1 MRRAKGVQ
9 KMVVKSATKK
19 RLMELGVEEVFAHKL
34 ATDRNMD
41 DIKKMA
47 IEEVAQAVGLG
58 KDDDRFVTVMNVI
71 RELSAQRRK
80 RTSRKVT
87 ISARS
92 YEVDDFEVR
101 LSKFNVLNHELV
113 PHQELVSVD
122 DEAEALSPWGLQE
135 EDSETGEIRIRK
147 ELLPKIH
154 MSDPIIQVI
163 KETEEKAEMEQ
174 VGEDEEV
181 TPRPAGWLADRVLK
195 VVRNSPTAG
204 VTVAYRLIVEGT
216 N

>member
-1 MRRAKGVQ
+1 MRRAEGVR

-19 RLMELGVEEVFAHKL
+19 RLMELGVEEIFAHKL

-87 ISARS
+87 IRARS
-92 YEVDDFEVR
+92 FEVDDYEVG
-101 LSKFNVLNHELV
+101 LTKFNVLNHELV
-113 PHQELVSVD
+113 PHQELVPIE
-122 DEAEALSPWGLQE
+122 DEVETLSPWGLME
-135 EDSETGEIRIRK
+135 EDEETGETRIRK

-174 VGEDEEV
+174 AGEDEDF

-195 VVRNSPTAG
+195 VIRKSPSAG

>member
-1 MRRAKGVQ
+1 MY
-9 KMVVKSATKK
+9 
-19 RLMELGVEEVFAHKL
+19 E
-34 ATDRNMD
+34 
-41 DIKKMA
+41 IKKMV
-47 IEEVAQAVGLG
+47 IVEVAQAIGLG

-87 ISARS
+87 IRARS
-92 YEVDDFEVR
+92 FEVDDYEVG
-101 LSKFNVLNHELV
+101 LTKFNVLNHELV
-113 PHQELVSVD
+113 PHQELVPIE
-122 DEAEALSPWGLQE
+122 DEVETLSPWGLMEE
-135 EDSETGEIRIRK
+135 EDEETGEARIRK

-174 VGEDEEV
+174 AGEDEDFI
-181 TPRPAGWLADRVLK
+181 PRPAGWLADRVLK
-195 VVRNSPTAG
+195 VIRQSPSAG

>member
-1 MRRAKGVQ
+1 
-9 KMVVKSATKK
+9 MVVKSATKK
-19 RLMELGVEEVFAHKL
+19 RLMELGVEEDLAHKL

-58 KDDDRFVTVMNVI
+58 KDDDRFVNVMNVI

-92 YEVDDFEVR
+92 YQLDDFEVG
-101 LSKFNVLNHELV
+101 LNKFYVLNHVLV
-113 PHQELVSVD
+113 PHQELIPVD
-122 DEAEALSPWGLQE
+122 EEEEALAPWGLTE
-135 EDSETGEIRIRK
+135 VVEETGETRLRK

-154 MSDPIIQVI
+154 MADPVIQVI
-163 KETEEKAEMEQ
+163 KETEEKAEMDQ
-174 VGEDEEV
+174 AGEDEDFV
-181 TPRPAGWLADRVLK
+181 PRPAGWLADRVLR
-195 VVRNSPTAG
+195 VVRQSPSAG

-216 N
+216 KK

>member
-1 MRRAKGVQ
+1 
-9 KMVVKSATKK
+9 MVVKSATKK
-19 RLMELGVEEVFAHKL
+19 RLMELGVEEELAHKL

-58 KDDDRFVTVMNVI
+58 KDDDRFVKVMDVI

-92 YEVDDFEVR
+92 YEVEDDEVS
-101 LSKFNVLNHELV
+101 LSKFNVLNHVLV
-113 PHQELVSVD
+113 PHQELVPIE
-122 DEAEALSPWGLQE
+122 DEEEELAPWGLQE
-135 EDSETGEIRIRK
+135 EDEETGEMRIRK

-154 MSDPIIQVI
+154 MADPVVQVI
-163 KETEEKAEMEQ
+163 KEMEEKEEMDKAE
-174 VGEDEEV
+174 GDEDF

-195 VVRNSPTAG
+195 VVRRSPSAG
-204 VTVAYRLIVEGT
+204 MTVAYRLIVEGT
-216 N
+216 KK

>member
-1 MRRAKGVQ
+1 
-9 KMVVKSATKK
+9 MVVKSATKK
-19 RLMELGVEEVFAHKL
+19 RLMELGVEEDLAHKL

-58 KDDDRFVTVMNVI
+58 KDDDRFVNVMNVI

-92 YEVDDFEVR
+92 YQLDDFEVG
-101 LSKFNVLNHELV
+101 LNKFNVLNHVLV
-113 PHQELVSVD
+113 PHQELIPVD
-122 DEAEALSPWGLQE
+122 EEEEALAPWGLTE
-135 EDSETGEIRIRK
+135 VVEETGETRLRK

-154 MSDPIIQVI
+154 MADPVIQVI
-163 KETEEKAEMEQ
+163 KETEEKAEMDQ
-174 VGEDEEV
+174 AGEDEDFV
-181 TPRPAGWLADRVLK
+181 PRPAGWLADRVLR
-195 VVRNSPTAG
+195 VVRQSPSAG

-216 N
+216 KK

>member
-1 MRRAKGVQ
+1 
-9 KMVVKSATKK
+9 MVVKSATKK
-19 RLMELGVEEVFAHKL
+19 RLMELGVEEELAHKL

-58 KDDDRFVTVMNVI
+58 KDDDRFIKVMDVI

-92 YEVDDFEVR
+92 YEVEDDEVS
-101 LSKFNVLNHELV
+101 LSKFNVLNHVLV
-113 PHQELVSVD
+113 PHQELVPVE
-122 DEAEALSPWGLQE
+122 DEEEELAPWGLQE
-135 EDSETGEIRIRK
+135 TDEETGETRIRK

-154 MSDPIIQVI
+154 MADPVVQVI
-163 KETEEKAEMEQ
+163 KEMEEKEEMDRAE
-174 VGEDEEV
+174 GDEEF

-195 VVRNSPTAG
+195 VVRRSPSAG
-204 VTVAYRLIVEGT
+204 MTVAYRLIVEGT
-216 N
+216 KK

>member
-1 MRRAKGVQ
+1 MR

-19 RLMELGVEEVFAHKL
+19 RLMELGVEEDLAHKL

-58 KDDDRFVTVMNVI
+58 KDDDRFVNVMNVI

-92 YEVDDFEVR
+92 YQLDDFEVG
-101 LSKFNVLNHELV
+101 LNKFNVLNHVLV
-113 PHQELVSVD
+113 PHQELIPVD
-122 DEAEALSPWGLQE
+122 EEEEALAPWGLTE
-135 EDSETGEIRIRK
+135 VVEETGETRLRK

-154 MSDPIIQVI
+154 MADPVIQVI
-163 KETEEKAEMEQ
+163 KETEEQAEMDQ
-174 VGEDEEV
+174 AGEDEDFV
-181 TPRPAGWLADRVLK
+181 PRPAGWLADRVLR
-195 VVRNSPTAG
+195 VVRQSPSAG

-216 N
+216 KK